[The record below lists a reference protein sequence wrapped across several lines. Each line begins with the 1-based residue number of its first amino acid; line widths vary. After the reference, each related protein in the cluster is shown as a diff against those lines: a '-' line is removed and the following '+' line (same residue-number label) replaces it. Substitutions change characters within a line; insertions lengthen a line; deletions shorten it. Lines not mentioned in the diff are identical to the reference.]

1 MPFSFFAG
9 SCNDSS
15 SDPIPSAPRWQSRRI
30 WQAALLPVLLLVA
43 ITLLPIRAQAR
54 RLLAPTIRALLGNG
68 IGELASDPLFLWMG
82 TDAGLSRIALDAVD
96 SGDWTTFTS
105 TDGLA
110 GTNITALAIAN
121 GEVWVAAGHDS
132 AAGQTEVSDGI
143 SVTRNGGQTWET
155 FRPERAFGLA
165 NTVWDLA
172 VTGGAV
178 WAATWNAF
186 GDFDTGL
193 IRSTNG
199 GQTWQAINP
208 NTNPQGEFTFSVL
221 ADGPRVWVGTAGGL
235 SRTSDNGLN
244 WSVATT
250 ADGLTGNWVFSI
262 ERQVIGS
269 DTTLWAANWPGGT
282 NEHYGV
288 VFSRDGG
295 VNWTAVDTLANVQAV
310 DFSFSDSTV
319 WAATLAGLWMSENA
333 GRTWQRFDTGDG
345 LADVEA
351 VSVHALGDTVWVGSG
366 QNGLS
371 VSFNRG
377 ASWAVTRT
385 SVPTVALG
393 EPARADTVQTYAF
406 PNPFSP
412 VHHGVTRI
420 RYSLSGTDDVSIE
433 VFDLANTPVKN
444 LLSLSP
450 RAAGEQFVPWDG
462 KNGRNV
468 RVANGVYFYRIFTRS
483 GRHAEGKIIVLD

>member
-1 MPFSFFAG
+1 MPFPFFPG
-9 SCNDSS
+9 SCNHSS
-15 SDPIPSAPRWQSRRI
+15 SDVIPSPPTQRCRRI
-30 WQAALLPVLLLVA
+30 WQASVLLGLFL
-43 ITLLPIRAQAR
+43 ITVFFLPMRAESR
-54 RLLAPTIRALLGNG
+54 RFLAPSIRALLGNG
-68 IGELASDPLFLWMG
+68 IGELASDGLSLWMG

-96 SGDWTTFTS
+96 SGDWTTFTP

-110 GTNITALAIAN
+110 GSNITALAVGN
-121 GEVWVAAGHDS
+121 GEVWIAAGHDS

-172 VTGGAV
+172 VTTGAV

-186 GDFDTGL
+186 GNFDTGL

-208 NTNPQGEFTFSVL
+208 NTNPQGEFTFAVV
-221 ADGPRVWVGTAGGL
+221 ADGPRVWVGTAAGL
-235 SRTSDNGLN
+235 SRSNDNGLN
-244 WSVATT
+244 WSVTTT
-250 ADGLTGNWVFSI
+250 ANGLTGNWVFAI
-262 ERQVIGS
+262 QPQVIGT
-269 DTTLWAANWPGGT
+269 DTTLWAANWPAGT
-282 NEHYGV
+282 GEQYGV
-288 VFSRDGG
+288 AASHDGG
-295 VNWTAVDTLANVQAV
+295 VSWTAVDTLRDVQAV

-319 WAATLAGLWMSENA
+319 WAATLDGLWMSPNA
-333 GRTWQRFDTGDG
+333 GQSWQRFDTDDG

-351 VSVHALGDTVWVGSG
+351 VSVHTLGDTVWVGSG

-377 ASWAVTRT
+377 ASWAVTRA
-385 SVPTVALG
+385 SVPTVTLG
-393 EPARADTVQTYAF
+393 DPARADTIQTYAF

-420 RYSLSGTDDVSIE
+420 RYSLSGTDDVSVE
-433 VFDLANTPVKN
+433 VFDLANSPVKT
-444 LLSLSP
+444 LLSHSP

-462 KNGRNV
+462 RNGRNM